1 MEQREER
8 PSLFLSSAKR
18 GEAVDKVTC
27 SMEGC
32 TKLSRWICFVQP
44 SGLCGIVLFIYPSR
58 LSWGLSCYILMVVEQ
73 DVEFATYFLHL
84 YCQAHVDRIVGV
96 VCRIIHE
103 AVAVGGCGIVT

>member
-1 MEQREER
+1 MILGIDSYPQ
-8 PSLFLSSAKR
+8 PQR
-18 GEAVDKVTC
+18 GEAVDKGTC
-27 SMEGC
+27 SIEGC

-44 SGLCGIVLFIYPSR
+44 SGLCGIVLFIYPSG

-73 DVEFATYFLHL
+73 DVVFATYFLHL

-103 AVAVGGCGIVT
+103 AVAVGGCGVVT